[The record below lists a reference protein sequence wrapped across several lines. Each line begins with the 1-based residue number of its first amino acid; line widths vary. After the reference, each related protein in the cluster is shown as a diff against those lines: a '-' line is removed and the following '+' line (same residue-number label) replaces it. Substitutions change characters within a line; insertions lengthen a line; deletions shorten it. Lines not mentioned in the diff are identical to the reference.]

1 MSWTFADILEAF
13 QEYIKES
20 EYIDVCHTKF
30 GYVIL
35 HYNPETCDFAY
46 TPEIIESPEELLQ
59 CLKEEIVMD
68 VLQDTEHDLED
79 ATEEEQQE
87 AQLSALDL
95 EIFENVAWVM
105 AWQYD
110 KEAAGEEPGE
120 WLDGFETFS
129 IYEVFPVILELWAL
143 NQKTTAEPKKK

>member
-1 MSWTFADILEAF
+1 MKKV
-13 QEYIKES
+13 IKVDDREIGFKATALTLRLYRHFFGRDMISDMVKLKKAYAKAS
-20 EYIDVCHTKF
+20 E
-30 GYVIL
+30 L
-35 HYNPETCDFAY
+35 PE
-46 TPEIIESPEELLQ
+46 
-59 CLKEEIVMD
+59 
-68 VLQDTEHDLED
+68 DT
-79 ATEEEQQE
+79 TEEEKRE
-87 AQLSALDL
+87 AQLSVLDL
-95 EIFENVAWVM
+95 EIFENAAWIM

>member
-13 QEYIKES
+13 KEYIEES
-20 EYIDVCHTKF
+20 EYIDVCHSKF

-35 HYNPETCDFAY
+35 HYNTGTGDFSY

-79 ATEEEQQE
+79 ATKEELKEIE
-87 AQLSALDL
+87 TLMGKYMDVL
-95 EIFENVAWVM
+95 E
-105 AWQYD
+105 
-110 KEAAGEEPGE
+110 
-120 WLDGFETFS
+120 
-129 IYEVFPVILELWAL
+129 
-143 NQKTTAEPKKK
+143 KKRP

>member
-1 MSWTFADILEAF
+1 MKKV
-13 QEYIKES
+13 IKIDERDVGFKATALTLRLYRHFFGRDMISDMVKLKKAYEKAS
-20 EYIDVCHTKF
+20 E
-30 GYVIL
+30 L
-35 HYNPETCDFAY
+35 P
-46 TPEIIESPEELLQ
+46 
-59 CLKEEIVMD
+59 
-68 VLQDTEHDLED
+68 ED
-79 ATEEEQQE
+79 AAEEEKQE

-95 EIFENVAWVM
+95 EIFENAAWIM

-129 IYEVFPVILELWAL
+129 IYEVFPVILELWSL

>member
-79 ATEEEQQE
+79 ATEEERKEIE
-87 AQLSALDL
+87 ALTGKYMAVL
-95 EIFENVAWVM
+95 EE
-105 AWQYD
+105 
-110 KEAAGEEPGE
+110 K
-120 WLDGFETFS
+120 T
-129 IYEVFPVILELWAL
+129 IL
-143 NQKTTAEPKKK
+143 

>member
-1 MSWTFADILEAF
+1 MKKV
-13 QEYIKES
+13 IKIDERDVGFKATALTLRLYRHFFGRDMISDMVKLKKAYEKAS
-20 EYIDVCHTKF
+20 E
-30 GYVIL
+30 L
-35 HYNPETCDFAY
+35 P
-46 TPEIIESPEELLQ
+46 
-59 CLKEEIVMD
+59 
-68 VLQDTEHDLED
+68 ED
-79 ATEEEQQE
+79 AAEEEKQE

-95 EIFENVAWVM
+95 EIFENAAWIM

>member
-1 MSWTFADILEAF
+1 MKKV
-13 QEYIKES
+13 IKIDERDVGFKATALTLRLYRHFFGRDMISDMVKLKKAYEKAS
-20 EYIDVCHTKF
+20 E
-30 GYVIL
+30 L
-35 HYNPETCDFAY
+35 P
-46 TPEIIESPEELLQ
+46 
-59 CLKEEIVMD
+59 
-68 VLQDTEHDLED
+68 ED
-79 ATEEEQQE
+79 AAEEEKQE

-95 EIFENVAWVM
+95 EIFENAAWIM

-143 NQKTTAEPKKK
+143 NQKTTAEPKKNKTYRA

>member
-1 MSWTFADILEAF
+1 MKKV
-13 QEYIKES
+13 IKIDERDVGFKATALTLRLYRHFFGRDMISDMVKLKKAYEKAS
-20 EYIDVCHTKF
+20 E
-30 GYVIL
+30 L
-35 HYNPETCDFAY
+35 P
-46 TPEIIESPEELLQ
+46 
-59 CLKEEIVMD
+59 
-68 VLQDTEHDLED
+68 ED
-79 ATEEEQQE
+79 AAEEEKQE

-95 EIFENVAWVM
+95 EIFENAAWIM

-143 NQKTTAEPKKK
+143 NQKTTTEPKKK

>member
-1 MSWTFADILEAF
+1 MKKVIRIDN
-13 QEYIKES
+13 KEVGFKATALTLRLYRHFFGRDMISDMVKLKKAYAKAS
-20 EYIDVCHTKF
+20 E
-30 GYVIL
+30 L
-35 HYNPETCDFAY
+35 P
-46 TPEIIESPEELLQ
+46 
-59 CLKEEIVMD
+59 
-68 VLQDTEHDLED
+68 ED
-79 ATEEEQQE
+79 AAEEEKQE

-95 EIFENVAWVM
+95 EIFENAAWIM

-129 IYEVFPVILELWAL
+129 IYEVFPVILELWSL

>member
-35 HYNPETCDFAY
+35 HYNPETGDFAY

-79 ATEEEQQE
+79 ATEEERKEIE
-87 AQLSALDL
+87 ALTGKYMNVL
-95 EIFENVAWVM
+95 E
-105 AWQYD
+105 
-110 KEAAGEEPGE
+110 
-120 WLDGFETFS
+120 
-129 IYEVFPVILELWAL
+129 
-143 NQKTTAEPKKK
+143 KKREH

>member
-1 MSWTFADILEAF
+1 MKKV
-13 QEYIKES
+13 IKIDERDVGFKATALTLRLYRHFFGRDMISDMVKLKKAYAKAS
-20 EYIDVCHTKF
+20 E
-30 GYVIL
+30 L
-35 HYNPETCDFAY
+35 P
-46 TPEIIESPEELLQ
+46 
-59 CLKEEIVMD
+59 
-68 VLQDTEHDLED
+68 ED
-79 ATEEEQQE
+79 AAEEEKQE

-95 EIFENVAWVM
+95 EIFENAAWIM